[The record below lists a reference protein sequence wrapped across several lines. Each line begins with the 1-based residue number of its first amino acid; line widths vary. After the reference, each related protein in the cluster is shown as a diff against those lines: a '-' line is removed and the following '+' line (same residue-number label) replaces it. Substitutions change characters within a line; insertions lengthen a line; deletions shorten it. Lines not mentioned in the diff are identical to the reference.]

1 MALRRERM
9 RLGDMLIR
17 QNVLTEDELK
27 KALEL
32 QKGSGKKIGE
42 VLVDNGFITEDMIV
56 RALQMQ
62 LGLKVVQLTGVTIPK
77 EVRNLVS
84 VDILKKYTCIPFEL
98 DPYNANI
105 LHLAMADPMDMAAI
119 DDISIVT
126 NLQIE
131 PYIAT
136 TRDILAAIDRCYGA
150 SETLDAAR
158 RFTQERAQLRGGAA
172 DDDTDTDVSD
182 APIVQLVRSLIEQAI
197 RQRASDIHIEA
208 LENKVRVRYRIDGAL
223 YERMVYDNSL
233 LPAISTRIKILGG
246 MDISEKRKPQDGRMS
261 IMVDRQDYDI
271 RISSLPTVHGEK
283 IVMRLSSKLN
293 LTRNKKDLGL
303 PPDEMARFDHMLA
316 SPFGIILVTG
326 PTGSGKSTTL
336 YTALSEL
343 NKEAV
348 NIVTVEDPV
357 EADIEG
363 INQVQVNNKVDL
375 NFASALRSILRQDP
389 DIIMIGEIRDQET
402 ASIAVQASITGHL
415 VVSTMHTNNAVGTLS
430 RMADMGVENYLIA
443 DSMIGVIAQRL
454 VRKLCPHCRKA
465 YMASEE
471 EKRILRKPPEE
482 DVEIFKP
489 AGCNFCNQT
498 GFFGRIAVF
507 EIMEVNEEIRSL
519 IVKNASTEQL
529 ADAAKRSGMRTL
541 RENGIRYVLEGI
553 TSVDE
558 MLKASYE

>member
-1 MALRRERM
+1 M

-303 PPDEMARFDHMLA
+303 PPDEMERFNHMLA

-389 DIIMIGEIRDQET
+389 DIIMIGEIRDRET
-402 ASIAVQASITGHL
+402 AAIAVQASITGHL
-415 VVSTMHTNNAVGTLS
+415 VVSTLHTNNAVGTLN
-430 RMADMGVENYLIA
+430 RMADMGVERYLIA
-443 DSMIGVIAQRL
+443 DSVVGVIAQRL
-454 VRKLCPHCRKA
+454 VRKLCPHCRK
-465 YMASEE
+465 MRPASEE
-471 EKRILRKPPEE
+471 EKRILRQNTDQEVNIYE
-482 DVEIFKP
+482 P
-489 AGCNFCNQT
+489 AGCKLCNNT
-498 GFFGRIAVF
+498 GFFGRIGVF
-507 EIMEVNEEIRSL
+507 EIMEVNEEIRNL
-519 IVKNASTEQL
+519 IAENGTTEEL
-529 ADAAKRSGMRTL
+529 EEAAKRSGMRTL
-541 RENGIRYVLEGI
+541 RQNGIRYVLDGT
-553 TSVDE
+553 TSIEE